1 MAKNLHSLI
10 RLYEW
15 QLDEKRRK
23 LSEVIQSLA
32 SLEDE
37 ARRLK
42 QEHLD
47 EQHVASASPNEAGFY
62 YGRFVETAIENR
74 DRLGLAVAQAEEEVE
89 AAMEELKDAHQEL
102 KKFEITQ
109 SDRDRQEAEEEGRRE
124 QTYLDEVGLQS
135 FRQRQA

>member
-23 LSEVIQSLA
+23 LGEAMQSLA
-32 SLEDE
+32 NLEDE
-37 ARRLK
+37 ERQLQ
-42 QEHLD
+42 QEHLN
-47 EQHVASASPNEAGFY
+47 EQHVAGASPNEAGFY
-62 YGRFVETAIENR
+62 YGRFIETAIQHR
-74 DRLGLAVAQAEEEVE
+74 DRLGLAVAQAEAEVE

-109 SDRDRQEAEEEGRRE
+109 SDRDRREAEEEGRRE